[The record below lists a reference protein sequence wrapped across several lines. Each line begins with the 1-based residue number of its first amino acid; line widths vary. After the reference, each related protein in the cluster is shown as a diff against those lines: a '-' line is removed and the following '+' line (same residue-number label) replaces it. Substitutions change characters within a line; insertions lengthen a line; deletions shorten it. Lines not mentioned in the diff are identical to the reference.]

1 MKLDEIDH
9 NILETL
15 QRDARLSNK
24 ELAATVGLAPSSCLE
39 RVRRL
44 KQNDVLQGFHAT
56 VNPKELNIGLEAM
69 IAVQLQRHSRDMVE
83 TFHGHIM
90 ALPEVTAIYHV
101 AGTHDYLVHVSVKDS
116 DHLRD
121 LALDAF
127 TTRDEVAHIQ
137 TSLIFGSERKA
148 VLPNYLT
155 PG

>member
-44 KQNDVLQGFHAT
+44 KQNGVLQGFHAT

-69 IAVQLQRHSRDMVE
+69 IAVQLQRHSRNMVE
-83 TFHGHIM
+83 TFHNHIM
-90 ALPEVTAIYHV
+90 GLPEVTAIYHV
-101 AGTHDYLVHVSVKDS
+101 AGSHDYLVHVSVKDS

-148 VLPNYLT
+148 VLPNYLD
-155 PG
+155 

>member
-44 KQNDVLQGFHAT
+44 KQNGVLQGFHAT

-83 TFHGHIM
+83 TFHNHIM
-90 ALPEVTAIYHV
+90 GLPEVTAIYHV
-101 AGTHDYLVHVSVKDS
+101 AGSHDYLVHVSVKDS

-148 VLPNYLT
+148 VLPNYLA
-155 PG
+155 

>member
-44 KQNDVLQGFHAT
+44 KQNGVLQGFHAT

-83 TFHGHIM
+83 TFHNHIM
-90 ALPEVTAIYHV
+90 GLPEVTAIYHV
-101 AGTHDYLVHVSVKDS
+101 AGSHDYLVHVSVKDS
-116 DHLRD
+116 SVSIW
-121 LALDAF
+121 F
-127 TTRDEVAHIQ
+127 E
-137 TSLIFGSERKA
+137 
-148 VLPNYLT
+148 
-155 PG
+155 

>member
-44 KQNDVLQGFHAT
+44 KQNGVLQGFHAT

-69 IAVQLQRHSRDMVE
+69 IAVQLQRHSRNMVE
-83 TFHGHIM
+83 TFHNHIM
-90 ALPEVTAIYHV
+90 GLPEVTAIYHV

-148 VLPNYLT
+148 VLPNYLD
-155 PG
+155 